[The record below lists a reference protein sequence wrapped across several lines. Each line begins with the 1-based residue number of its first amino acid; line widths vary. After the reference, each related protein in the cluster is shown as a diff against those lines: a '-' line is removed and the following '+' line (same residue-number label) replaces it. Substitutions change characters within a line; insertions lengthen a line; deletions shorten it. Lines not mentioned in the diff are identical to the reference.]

1 MLVTEQKKTN
11 ADNELMPINLEIDQD
26 AKLCD
31 ASKLQVTLL
40 VRATRYSRCATD
52 TCEGVGGDGRGG
64 GEERGI
70 RERGNKRND
79 GDARCEGVR

>member
-1 MLVTEQKKTN
+1 MMLVTEQKKSN
-11 ADNELMPINLEIDQD
+11 ADNELMPIKLKIDQD

-52 TCEGVGGDGRGG
+52 TCEGVGGDGSGG
-64 GEERGI
+64 R
-70 RERGNKRND
+70 RRKGNQGK
-79 GDARCEGVR
+79 GK